1 MNTKKLEAD
10 IELKKDIL
18 AFIEHGGTIVVAK
31 VSSKVR
37 KCQTFR
43 NNKYSTYNA
52 GAKCMNLRNFGV
64 YASLGA

>member
-18 AFIEHGGTIVVAK
+18 AFIENGGTIVVAK

-43 NNKYSTYNA
+43 NNKYTVYNIGHQKSCA
-52 GAKCMNLRNFGV
+52 RGFIKE
-64 YASLGA
+64 

>member
-18 AFIEHGGTIVVAK
+18 AFIENGGTIKVGKAK
-31 VSSKVR
+31 AVR

-43 NNKYSTYNA
+43 NNKYTVYNIGHQRA
-52 GAKCMNLRNFGV
+52 C
-64 YASLGA
+64 SLGFIKE